1 MRNSFISRYIHLMA
15 ITAFLAAGILASPEK
30 VSSGVIETALN
41 GTTVAAQSTQIPD
54 LIDPYWQQK
63 ADNSIMCTLNPETHM
78 LTGSNIISYTNNSP
92 DTLDAFYLHL
102 YPNAYREKASPLIED
117 HLPGVWTILVGLT
130 GSARGWIDI
139 TSLTVNGDSLSFDVD
154 GTILSAT
161 FPRPLVPGRTVSI
174 EVHFSELVRKKLG
187 RSGFLGDHYAL
198 GQWYPKMVVY
208 DKNGWHADQFRKGE
222 FYGEFGD
229 FDVEITIPD
238 EFVIASTGI
247 LVSGDAG
254 WEKALAAAGEK
265 AQETGGQ
272 AGTADASDTYG
283 HEKTV
288 KFRAENV
295 HDFAW
300 CADPEFALEKAEYN
314 GYEIRS
320 FYRKWNSSWADSAL
334 ARGVRCMKWMEDF
347 AGPYGYPQISIVDVH
362 SGGGMEYPMLVM
374 NGSAD
379 EDLMLHEIGHNWFY
393 GMLANDEREE
403 AWMDEGMTT
412 YQTYL
417 RRETEFGPY
426 GDEKEQSF
434 LSSFKPRKIWDR
446 LSRQVIYYHR
456 TGFAE
461 RVATPYHEFN
471 NCGRTMVYTKGA
483 LFMRALRYHVG
494 DADFR
499 RIMHTYLEKWKFK
512 HVDEDAFLD
521 VCEEISGQ
529 DLGEFFIQWLHST
542 KNCDYRVD
550 RFKVSESADGFT
562 ADVKVKRK
570 SEMMMPLTLAFRLK
584 NGNTVTERVDGMPR
598 EYENTFTFPI
608 EPVSVAINPDNE
620 ILDIYLLDNFA
631 PRKRE
636 LMFELLPSDYYPSD
650 AYQFRVSPLGFYNDI
665 DGGKAGL
672 CLKGSYDGIYKN
684 FTLQGL
690 YGFESGEFDVYGSF
704 ENPLTYF
711 GREAD
716 WKIDGYY
723 REGRQG
729 ASLSIF
735 KTRRKHLSEP
745 LTKHYTLKLGY
756 QELTDPDYVYPGMYE
771 EGPNIKSSLFIA
783 SYPKT
788 DVFNTSFF
796 LGLERSFYGSDFS
809 YEKLTFNA
817 RIWPSRF
824 WPLPIEPR
832 MRLFFGRATM
842 DPPLQEM
849 FNLAGAGP
857 VDKEDFFWLRSKG
870 AFPEDYYNNFHV
882 AGDANL
888 RGYFDG
894 DFSFKSIVSSNI
906 ELKLPFLPL
915 GKKLSNALRPE
926 LYLFYDYGKA
936 LGEDPLEALPDEVGE
951 RLGENAFDYVL
962 QDAGIGIKIW
972 NITAEFPFYLSHP
985 EISGETENWDMR
997 WTIGFSSLF

>member
-1 MRNSFISRYIHLMA
+1 MRPRYIHFLA
-15 ITAFLAAGILASPEK
+15 ITAFFAATILATPGK
-30 VSSGVIETALN
+30 VASGPPGNAEVLLSGAAA
-41 GTTVAAQSTQIPD
+41 AAQSTLVPG
-54 LIDPYWQQK
+54 LIDPYWQQA
-63 ADNSIMCTLNPETHM
+63 ADNSIRCTLDPGTHM
-78 LTGSNIISYTNNSP
+78 LTGSNVITYTNNSP
-92 DTLDAFYLHL
+92 DTLEAFYLHL
-102 YPNAYREKASPLIED
+102 YPNAYRERTTPLIED
-117 HLPGVWTILVGLT
+117 HLTGVWTILVGLT

-139 TSLTVNGDSLSFDVD
+139 DGLTVNGDSVSFDVD
-154 GTILSAT
+154 GTILTSS
-161 FPRPLVPGRTVSI
+161 FPRPLLPGRTVSI
-174 EVHFSELVRKKLG
+174 EIDFSELVRKKLG
-187 RSGFLGDHYAL
+187 RSGFIGDHYDLA
-198 GQWYPKMVVY
+198 QWYPKMVVY

-254 WEKALAAAGEK
+254 WEKAAAAAGNP
-265 AQETGGQ
+265 
-272 AGTADASDTYG
+272 DASSASG
-283 HEKTV
+283 HAKTV

-300 CADPEFALEKAEYN
+300 CADPEFALETTEYN
-314 GYEIRS
+314 GYEIRA

-347 AGPYGYPQISIVDVH
+347 AGPYGYPQISIVDVP

-374 NGSAD
+374 NGSPD

-417 RRETEFGPY
+417 HRETESGPY
-426 GDEKEQSF
+426 GNDSEPSF
-434 LSSFKPRKIWDR
+434 MSFARPRKIWDR
-446 LSRQVIYYHR
+446 LSGQVIHYHR

-461 RVATPYHEFN
+461 RVATPYHEFKN
-471 NCGRTMVYTKGA
+471 SGRTMVYTKGA
-483 LFMRALRYHVG
+483 LFIRALRYHVG

-499 RIMHTYLEKWKFK
+499 KIMHGYFEKWKFK

-521 VCEEISGQ
+521 ICEEISGQ

-542 KNCDYRVD
+542 KNCDYKID
-550 RFKVSESADGFT
+550 RFEVSASADGFT

-570 SEMMMPLTLAFRLK
+570 GEMMMPLTLAFRLK
-584 NGNTVTERVDGMPR
+584 NGNTVTESVDGLPR
-598 EYENTFTFPI
+598 EYENSFTFPV

-620 ILDIYLLDNFA
+620 ILDIYLPDNFS
-631 PRKRE
+631 PRKRD
-636 LMFELLPSDYYPSD
+636 LKFELLPGDHYPSD
-650 AYQFRVSPLGFYNDI
+650 AYQFRVSPLGYYNDI

-672 CLKGSYDGIYKN
+672 RLGGSYDGIYKK

-690 YGFESGEFDVYGSF
+690 YGFESEKFDAYGSF
-704 ENPLTYF
+704 ESPLPYF

-735 KTRRKHLSEP
+735 KTRRKHLSQP

-756 QELTDPDYVYPGMYE
+756 QELTDPAYVYPGMYD
-771 EGPNIKSSLFIA
+771 EGPNIKSSFLIA

-796 LGLERSFYGSDFS
+796 LGLERSFWGSDFN
-809 YEKLTFNA
+809 YEKLTFSA

-824 WPLPIEPR
+824 WPLPVAPR

-857 VDKEDFFWLRSKG
+857 VDKEEFFWLRSKG

-894 DFSFKSIVSSNI
+894 DFSFRSIVSSNI

-915 GKKLSNALRPE
+915 GKRLSKALRPE

-936 LGEDPLEALPDEVGE
+936 LGEDPLEALPTEARE
-951 RLGENAFDYVL
+951 ALGEDAFDSVL
-962 QDAGIGIKIW
+962 QDAGAGIKIW

-985 EISGETENWDMR
+985 EISGESEQWDMR

>member
-1 MRNSFISRYIHLMA
+1 MRNNIRSRYIHLLA
-15 ITAFLAAGILASPEK
+15 ITAFLAAGIPASPS
-30 VSSGVIETALN
+30 VASS
-41 GTTVAAQSTQIPD
+41 D

-63 ADNSIMCTLNPETHM
+63 ADNAIRCALDPETHM
-78 LTGSNIISYTNNSP
+78 LTGSNVITYTNNSP

-102 YPNAYREKASPLIED
+102 YPNAFREKTTPLVED
-117 HLPGVWTILVGLT
+117 HFQDTWAILVGLT
-130 GSARGWIDI
+130 GSARGWMDI
-139 TSLTVNGDSLSFDVD
+139 TSLAVNGDSISFDVD
-154 GTILSAT
+154 GTILNAA
-161 FPRPLVPGRTVSI
+161 FPRPLLPGRTVSI
-174 EVHFSELVRKKLG
+174 EVDFSELVRKKLG
-187 RSGFLGDHYAL
+187 RSGFLGDHYDL

-208 DKNGWHADQFRKGE
+208 DDLGWHPDQFRKGE

-229 FDVEITIPD
+229 FDVEITIPA

-254 WEKALAAAGEK
+254 WEKAMAAGEK
-265 AQETGGQ
+265 AGETGEHTGK
-272 AGTADASDTYG
+272 AEDSITYG
-283 HEKTV
+283 PAKTV

-300 CADPEFALEKAEYN
+300 CADPEFAMEKAEYN
-314 GYEIRS
+314 GYEIRA

-334 ARGVRCMKWMEDF
+334 ARGIRCMKWLEDF
-347 AGPYGYPQISIVDVH
+347 AGPYGYPQISIVDVP

-379 EDLMLHEIGHNWFY
+379 EDLMLHELGHNWFY

-403 AWMDEGMTT
+403 AWMDEGMTN

-417 RRETEFGPY
+417 HRETESGPY
-426 GDEKEQSF
+426 GGEDEQLFMSF
-434 LSSFKPRKIWDR
+434 FKPRKIWDS
-446 LSRQVIYYHR
+446 LSREVIYYHR

-461 RVATPYHEFN
+461 RVATPYHEFR
-471 NCGRTMVYTKGA
+471 NCGRTMVYTKGM

-499 RIMHTYLEKWKFK
+499 RIMHAYFEKWKFK

-542 KNCDYRVD
+542 KNCDYKVD
-550 RFKVSESADGFT
+550 RFKVSKSTDGFT
-562 ADVKVKRK
+562 ADVRVKRK
-570 SEMMMPLTLAFRLK
+570 GEMMMPLTLAFRLK
-584 NGNTVTERVDGMPR
+584 NGNTVTEKVDGMPR
-598 EYENTFTFPI
+598 ESENTFTFPV

-620 ILDIYLLDNFA
+620 ILDIYLQDNFS

-636 LMFELLPSDYYPSD
+636 LKLELLQGGYYPSD
-650 AYQFRVSPLGFYNDI
+650 AYQFTVMPLGYYNDI

-672 CLKGSYDGIYKN
+672 RLKGSYDGIYRN
-684 FTLQGL
+684 FTLQGF
-690 YGFESGEFDVYGSF
+690 YGFESGEVDVYGSF
-704 ENPLTYF
+704 ENPLPYF

-735 KTRRKHLSEP
+735 KTRRKHLSQP
-745 LTKHYTLKLGY
+745 IAKRYTLRLGY
-756 QELTDPDYVYPGMYE
+756 QELTDPAYVYPGMYE
-771 EGPNIKSSLFIA
+771 EGKNIKASLLIA

-788 DVFNTSFF
+788 DIFNTSFF
-796 LGLERSFYGSDFS
+796 LGLDRSFYGSDFN
-809 YEKLTFNA
+809 YEKLTFSA
-817 RIWPSRF
+817 RIWPSRH
-824 WPLPIEPR
+824 WPLPFEPR

-857 VDKEDFFWLRSKG
+857 VDKEDFFWLRSRG

-894 DFSFKSIVSSNI
+894 DFSFRSIVSSNI
-906 ELKLPFLPL
+906 EIKLPFLPV
-915 GKKLSNALRPE
+915 GKRLSNILRPE
-926 LYLFYDYGKA
+926 LYIFYDYGKA
-936 LGEDPLEALPDEVGE
+936 LGEDPLEALPTEARDA
-951 RLGENAFDYVL
+951 LGEDAFDSVL
-962 QDAGIGIKIW
+962 QDAGAGIRIW
-972 NITAEFPFYLSHP
+972 KLTAEFPFYLSHP
-985 EISGETENWDMR
+985 EISGETEQWDMR